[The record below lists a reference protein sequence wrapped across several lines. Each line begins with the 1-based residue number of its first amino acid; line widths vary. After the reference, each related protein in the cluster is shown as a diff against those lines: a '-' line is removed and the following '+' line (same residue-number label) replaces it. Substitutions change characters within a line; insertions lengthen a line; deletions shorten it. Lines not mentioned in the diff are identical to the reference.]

1 MEDRHE
7 FDFAADETPVTD
19 EELVELVGDTLEND
33 ERVDATYIEV
43 SAENGIVFL
52 EGTVATGEEVE
63 MAESLLDDIEGIQA
77 VQNNLLVVESGY
89 TPDETL
95 AGTGEEDEFEGVEPL
110 PDDEK
115 LTSEDP
121 MEAVEEGK
129 SYVPP
134 NEPTF
139 PTERAHAA
147 ERMRRRR
154 ADEESAGKTTEEY

>member
-1 MEDRHE
+1 MRDRHE

-19 EELVELVGDTLEND
+19 EELVELAGETLDND

-43 SAENGIVFL
+43 SAENGIVYL
-52 EGTVATGEEVE
+52 EGMVANGEEVE

-77 VQNNLLVVESGY
+77 VQNNLQVVESGY

-121 MEAVEEGK
+121 AEAVEEGK

-139 PTERAHAA
+139 PTEWAHSA

-154 ADEESAGKTTEEY
+154 ADEEAAGKTTEEY